1 MAAVPSLWEAL
12 QAREDAVRA
21 SAEQVRARIE
31 ALTAQLAAAEEALV
45 RLRITRETVDEVLA
59 DTPGRAAAPA
69 FADVDSVAVDVL
81 APLAGMLLA
90 AQQAGDMTVTSP
102 AYRRILVAVA
112 EAKGPVRSKEVCA
125 AVGLSDAANH
135 TEAMRGKLKK
145 LVARGMLVES
155 EPGRFALAAGGAA

>member
-1 MAAVPSLWEAL
+1 VVAVASLWEAL

-21 SAEQVRARIE
+21 CADEVRARIE
-31 ALTAQLAAAEEALV
+31 ALNTELTAAEEQLV

-59 DTPGRAAAPA
+59 GTPGRAAPA
-69 FADVDSVAVDVL
+69 QFVDLEAGAAVL
-81 APLAGMLLA
+81 APLAGMLIA
-90 AQQAGDMTVTSP
+90 AAQAGDMTVTSP

-112 EAKGPVRSKEVCA
+112 EAGGPVRSKEVCA

-145 LVARGMLVES
+145 LVGRGLLVES
-155 EPGRFALAAGGAA
+155 EPGRFALAAGGAR